1 MFVRIVIT
9 FPNMVRFLI
18 FIFSVSLLSQGL
30 KAADSSE
37 QFLTAYQNYQ
47 QGEKL
52 ERAGN
57 NAEAVKKYRFA
68 ESLLNEVA
76 KNDPSWQKPVVDY
89 RLKKTR
95 ESLKRLQEIPDGNT
109 VATSGDEVAPEAVSV
124 ARTGPSITI
133 VPPGSNSPS
142 AARPSPEAAGEVKR
156 LRNQIDDLKS
166 QLKQSR
172 DALNAQVTRS
182 SELANAEWVK
192 KRSELVND
200 LDVAKRRISDLERDL
215 KARSSWEKDLKDL
228 QKKLDDAVADKAS
241 AEEQFNERARK
252 ASQENAELSSQLAE
266 AQKKVAENAG
276 SKQKIEDLTRAV
288 ETGKESLEQL
298 RLKLEHS
305 ESLAKET
312 TAKNEDLL
320 KQLKKNSDQLTVSQK
335 LADQLAPLK
344 EKLKDLQAQTDRA
357 DATKRDSL
365 ADVQVLEEER
375 NTIAVKAAQY
385 AEAAKD
391 ASRVKGLEAESA
403 ELKKS
408 LAQLQENLTA
418 SDANLAKVREES
430 QKKNESSDNLTK
442 LLQQQNESLQQ
453 QLNASLA
460 RITEMVDHGQDA
472 AALKEQSKKLQE
484 QVELNAKNY
493 ESTKQQLEELS
504 KSRPNQEKELQE
516 KVKALADAWVESEKL
531 QGDLASANKK
541 IAMLQK
547 QGGTG
552 DDRLKDLQDQLASKD
567 KEIARLKK
575 RKGASSPAEEQ
586 TTEENTLLR
595 GIVLRQIKEEAKRAQ
610 AKRLMQ
616 EELKHLN
623 VESQTLT
630 EQIAVLSSPSI
641 ELTPQERALFKDAQ
655 LVVSEGSEN
664 KLEASI
670 SAPISRDPSTNSQ
683 SQMQAGSESKNDK
696 GDGSGG
702 EMAWQGKFKELL
714 SRAKE
719 EFERQDYLQ
728 AENTFQEG
736 LKLSPDDYF
745 ALANLGVV
753 QFQLGKMNEAEV
765 TLKKASQKS
774 NDSSFALTT
783 LGIVNYR
790 QQKLDDAEK
799 VLRKAVSIN
808 DQDFTAHNYL
818 GIVLAASGR
827 GKAGESE
834 IMKSIE
840 INPQY
845 ADAHFNLAVIYATG
859 KPPAKMMAKKHY
871 NEAIRLGSPPDPSLE
886 HLIQ

>member
-1 MFVRIVIT
+1 
-9 FPNMVRFLI
+9 MVRFLI

-109 VATSGDEVAPEAVSV
+109 VATSGDEATPEAVSV

-133 VPPGSNSPS
+133 VPPGSNAPS

-156 LRNQIDDLKS
+156 LRSQIDDLKS

-241 AEEQFNERARK
+241 AEEQFNERSRK

-335 LADQLAPLK
+335 LAEQLAPLK

-357 DATKRDSL
+357 GAAKRDSL
-365 ADVQVLEEER
+365 ADLQVLEEER
-375 NTIAVKAAQY
+375 NTIAAKAAQY

-391 ASRVKGLEAESA
+391 ASRVKGLEVDSA
-403 ELKKS
+403 ALKKS
-408 LAQLQENLTA
+408 IAQLQENLTA

-531 QGDLASANKK
+531 QSDLASANKK
-541 IAMLQK
+541 IAALEK
-547 QGGTG
+547 QGGAG
-552 DDRLKDLQDQLASKD
+552 DDRLKELQDQLASKD
-567 KEIARLKK
+567 KEITRLKK
-575 RKGASSPAEEQ
+575 RKGASSTADEQ

-630 EQIAVLSSPSI
+630 EQITVLSSPAT

-683 SQMQAGSESKNDK
+683 SQPQAKSESKNDK
-696 GDGSGG
+696 GDSSEG

-728 AENTFQEG
+728 AENTFQEA